1 MPRNTNS
8 GRPITGADQVPEG
21 TATLVHRAT
30 CRCSRCS
37 RGSRGQFFHPPRAR
51 RQESP
56 RPRPGPERSRPTSR
70 NGLRHHGKDTHETLG
85 VYVRV
90 HMYLGCWPQALRN
103 FPPSA
108 RGGGTGAA
116 SAATTGRS
124 SVASR
129 PRGSRT
135 TPDVTMGGSRRPVAT
150 RGHGLGQC
158 CSARNLDGAWWSA
171 RWGHGRMAAPGGR
184 EADETPGVPWRRAIV
199 SIYAKPCAAWSPLPL
214 ADANVTRSRRMVGLW
229 GSGTRLYRLQPCVGA
244 GDWRLAAEPSL
255 PSLSGRSSV
264 L

>member
-171 RWGHGRMAAPGGR
+171 RWGHGRMAAPEGGKR
-184 EADETPGVPWRRAIV
+184 T
-199 SIYAKPCAAWSPLPL
+199 KPPACHGDVQLL
-214 ADANVTRSRRMVGLW
+214 ASMLSLAPHGARSRWPMQTLHGHGGWSAFGAR
-229 GSGTRLYRLQPCVGA
+229 TRLYRLQPCVGA
-244 GDWRLAAEPSL
+244 GDWRLAAKPSL